1 MTAADST
8 IYVRLMANVEGI
20 EYRPMVASDVGSVP
34 IVHQGDR
41 GQVLARIAELGSSAV
56 LAFEGDQHVA
66 QLQFRRYEPGTR
78 SPNGVWDPLYWM
90 DFGDHAPK
98 VPPPALCVCCYHVGQ
113 VNDTA
118 DRDARYQDRGI
129 GPQLLDHLVEWARAA
144 GVGAVIAKATPPY
157 RPVMQFLG
165 GLPTAVYEA
174 RKFEIA
180 ARWVDAD
187 LETVIRERHLVT
199 PRRSRTPQQWPA
211 AFFSSQGKRRR
222 DGGQHAASNQGSEH
236 AAHAHRT
243 PTAEQTNRDT

>member
-1 MTAADST
+1 MSTFMTAEDST

-34 IVHQGDR
+34 IAHQGDR

-56 LAFEGDQHVA
+56 LAFEGDQHVP
-66 QLQFRRYEPGTR
+66 QLQSRRYESGTR

-98 VPPPALCVCCYHVGQ
+98 VPLPALCVCCYHVGQ

-144 GVGAVIAKATPPY
+144 RVGAVIAKATPPY

-199 PRRSRTPQQWPA
+199 TPRI
-211 AFFSSQGKRRR
+211 
-222 DGGQHAASNQGSEH
+222 DDASTVACCLRQFAG
-236 AAHAHRT
+236 
-243 PTAEQTNRDT
+243 